1 MTKKTLRRLL
11 GAFALLAGILVA
23 VTVVRSYLV
32 ELHFRRGAVC
42 TKALVTEVTTHRVEE
57 LRRTSRSRHVPR
69 RRHAR
74 TEYRIR
80 YAYTV
85 CGTQY
90 TGKGTLSE
98 PRLSP
103 LRRGDSLA
111 IRYAADKPSLSR
123 IVRKSLR

>member
-1 MTKKTLRRLL
+1 MRETVRRLL
-11 GAFALLAGILVA
+11 GAFAILMGILVA
-23 VTVVRSYLV
+23 VTVVRSYLA
-32 ELHFRRGAVC
+32 ERHFRRGAIC
-42 TKALVTEVTTHRVEE
+42 TKALVTDVTTHRVEE
-57 LRRTSRSRHVPR
+57 LHRTSSGHHVPR
-69 RRHAR
+69 RGHAR

-98 PRLSP
+98 PRLQL

-123 IVRKSLR
+123 IARKNLR